1 MDDVDCR
8 YICHLCCHTRQ
19 NGRGV
24 GLLRDMATS
33 HATDMQCRP
42 ASTEINPCVCRV
54 FHFDKMRSSK
64 WWMPDGSFIAK
75 LSSNCRLDGKMKLQG
90 IFAMPSHIPDAPVP
104 AVRPI
109 LEIALQVATAFLMT
123 LAAALVLLGIEV
135 NIGSPTGANL
145 LF

>member
-1 MDDVDCR
+1 
-8 YICHLCCHTRQ
+8 
-19 NGRGV
+19 
-24 GLLRDMATS
+24 
-33 HATDMQCRP
+33 
-42 ASTEINPCVCRV
+42 
-54 FHFDKMRSSK
+54 
-64 WWMPDGSFIAK
+64 
-75 LSSNCRLDGKMKLQG
+75 
-90 IFAMPSHIPDAPVP
+90 MPSHIPDAPVP